1 MKPFQTRF
9 IAWLPLLLLVYSG
22 CALSTGYITPVQDVN
37 ASPAQYDGKIITLR
51 GVIKDPTRIP
61 VIELKAYTLED
72 ASGAVTI
79 LTGAALPQVGAEI
92 TVQVR
97 VENLAVIQGEAIGT
111 TLTELKRYE

>member
-1 MKPFQTRF
+1 MKPLQTRF
-9 IAWLPLLLLVYSG
+9 SVWLPLLLLVYSG
-22 CALSTGYITPVQDVN
+22 CTFSTGHITPVQDVN
-37 ASPAQYDGKIITLR
+37 ASPARFDGKTITLK

-72 ASGAVTI
+72 DSGAITI
-79 LTGAALPQVGAEI
+79 LTGAALPPVGAEI

-97 VENLAVIQGEAIGT
+97 VENLAIIQGEAIGT